1 MAERAGVEISQP
13 VEGEA
18 TLQDFN
24 YVPSFTLGAAKVTPL
39 SMAVGYGTF
48 ANRGVRCNPIILDS
62 VATRE
67 GAAVPVPSA
76 DCQQTIDP
84 QVADAVNYVLNR
96 THTSGLSDSTYIPN
110 GIDQASKT
118 GTSDNSQSSSAFVG
132 YTPDL
137 STSVVV
143 AGDNRNETW
152 LNTPEQARN
161 VQVMPLSPLNGRS
174 LGSYGRGDAGALW
187 RPAME
192 QLMVGMPQSKFER
205 WVSPVPITTPG
216 QNQTTS
222 PQPSSGR

>member
-1 MAERAGVEISQP
+1 MAARAGVEISQP

-18 TLQDFN
+18 TLEDFN

-48 ANRGVRCNPIILDS
+48 ANRGVRCNPIILDW
-62 VATRE
+62 VNTRE
-67 GAAVPVPSA
+67 GVAVPVPSA

-96 THTSGLSDSTYIPN
+96 THTSGLSASTYVPN

-143 AGDNRNETW
+143 AGDNRNEAW
-152 LNTPEQARN
+152 LNTPEQSRN

-192 QLMVGMPQSKFER
+192 QLMAGMPQSKFER
-205 WVSPVPITTPG
+205 WVAPVTTQTQTPTTPA
-216 QNQTTS
+216 Q
-222 PQPSSGR
+222 SSNDR